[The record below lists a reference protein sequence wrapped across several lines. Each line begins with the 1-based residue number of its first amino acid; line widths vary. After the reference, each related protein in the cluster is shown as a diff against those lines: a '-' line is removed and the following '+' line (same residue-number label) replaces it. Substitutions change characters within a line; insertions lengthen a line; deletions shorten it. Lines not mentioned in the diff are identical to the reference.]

1 MTILVRRF
9 VGRLAALLG
18 SLICCACFTVSAVA
32 ADAQTIK
39 LVTGNY
45 PPYEYEEDGDI
56 KGMAVTLINE
66 AARRCNIAVKIQV
79 VPWARALR
87 EAEEG
92 LVDGV
97 FSAIMTPERK
107 QKLNFTTQPIV
118 PLMVSIFVKRGSPV
132 KYDGHI
138 AKLRD
143 YRIGI
148 LNQFSNGVA
157 FDDAVK
163 SGTLKNIDVVDNADL
178 NVKKLMAGRIDLMV
192 NNTYGA
198 YFLFRKYGIAGDVVE
213 LLPPLDNSP
222 AFIAFTKKRD
232 MNTVRNAFDNALVS
246 MKKDGTYQ
254 RIVASFARE

>member
-18 SLICCACFTVSAVA
+18 SLICCACFTISAVA

-138 AKLRD
+138 ARVT
-143 YRIGI
+143 R
-148 LNQFSNGVA
+148 
-157 FDDAVK
+157 
-163 SGTLKNIDVVDNADL
+163 
-178 NVKKLMAGRIDLMV
+178 
-192 NNTYGA
+192 
-198 YFLFRKYGIAGDVVE
+198 
-213 LLPPLDNSP
+213 LPD
-222 AFIAFTKKRD
+222 
-232 MNTVRNAFDNALVS
+232 RNP
-246 MKKDGTYQ
+246 Q
-254 RIVASFARE
+254 PI